1 MKLMY
6 QDEEVTVGSG
16 GAGAEMREV
25 TLAAGDWGED
35 GTQSVSAPGV
45 LADETRQLIQLA
57 PASGSR
63 ASYEAA
69 GITCTGQAADRLTF
83 RAETVP
89 SVDLTVYAAVMDIR
103 KKQEA

>member
-1 MKLMY
+1 MKLIY
-6 QDEEVTVGSG
+6 QGEELIVGSG

-25 TLAAGDWGED
+25 TLTAGGWDAD

-63 ASYEAA
+63 AAYEAA
-69 GITCTGQAADRLTF
+69 GVTCTGQADRLTF

-89 SVDLTVYAAVMDIR
+89 GVDLTVYAAVMDIR

>member
-25 TLAAGDWGED
+25 TLTAGGWDAD

-63 ASYEAA
+63 AAYEAA
-69 GITCTGQAADRLTF
+69 GVTCTGQADRLTF

-89 SVDLTVYAAVMDIR
+89 GVDLTVYAAVMDIR